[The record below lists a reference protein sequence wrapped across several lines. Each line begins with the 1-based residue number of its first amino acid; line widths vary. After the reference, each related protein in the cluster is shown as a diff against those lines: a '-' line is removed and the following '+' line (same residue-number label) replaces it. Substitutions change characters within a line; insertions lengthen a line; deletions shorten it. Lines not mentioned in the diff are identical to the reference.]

1 MRTRLMLPMRFATE
15 KRALG
20 VIRDNSLF
28 PLGAQAIELPG
39 DGGSRW
45 RIVIDT
51 VRPDAVARYLRLNS
65 TPGTDWLRMELPQ

>member
-1 MRTRLMLPMRFATE
+1 MRTRLTLPMRFATE

-28 PLGAQAIELPG
+28 PLGAQVVSVDDSG
-39 DGGSRW
+39 MSW

-51 VRPDAVARYLRLNS
+51 AKPDALCRYLGEFM
-65 TPGTDWLRMELPQ
+65 PGVEWQRSELL